1 MKLTGAALFA
11 ETNTLFGT
19 NYGNKTAHGKPFI
32 QKEYDK
38 KTRSDS
44 ITVSSKGRAASLV
57 ESLTKQ
63 KAALEEA
70 KNKFMASAVEK
81 GLSPDMIKYQLAS
94 YNEQIRNI
102 DKQIAEITTERMK
115 AEVEKKQIKLKED
128 KPKNKE
134 EADNKKLADITEMSI
149 ATGNIDK
156 ITLTKARIDEDI
168 SILKSEI
175 ELDKSYA
182 GSMSGADNL
191 IKGKEE
197 LLAELEAKV
206 LNMESDMGKKISEIN
221 EKIREESNE
230 NNTSDS

>member
-70 KNKFMASAVEK
+70 KNKFMALAVEK
-81 GLSPDMIKYQLAS
+81 GLSPDMIKCQLAS

-102 DKQIAEITTERMK
+102 DKQIAEITAERMK

-128 KPKNKE
+128 KPKTKE

>member
-70 KNKFMASAVEK
+70 KNKFMTSAVEK

-102 DKQIAEITTERMK
+102 DKQIAEITAELMK
-115 AEVEKKQIKLKED
+115 AGVEKKQIKLKED

>member
-19 NYGNKTAHGKPFI
+19 KYGNKTAHGKPFI

-102 DKQIAEITTERMK
+102 DKQIAEITAERMK

-128 KPKNKE
+128 KPKTKE

>member
-128 KPKNKE
+128 KPKTKE

>member
-11 ETNTLFGT
+11 ETNTLFVT

-128 KPKNKE
+128 KPKTKE

-156 ITLTKARIDEDI
+156 ITLIKARIDEDI

-191 IKGKEE
+191 IKDKEE

>member
-19 NYGNKTAHGKPFI
+19 KYGNKTAHGKPFI

-63 KAALEEA
+63 KSALEEA

-102 DKQIAEITTERMK
+102 DKQIAEITAELMK
-115 AEVEKKQIKLKED
+115 AGVEKKQIKLKED

>member
-102 DKQIAEITTERMK
+102 DKQIAEITAERMK

-128 KPKNKE
+128 KPKTKE

>member
-63 KAALEEA
+63 KAALEDA

-102 DKQIAEITTERMK
+102 DKQIAEITAERMK

-128 KPKNKE
+128 KPKTKE